1 LSTSCNSSPP
11 VSWEDSTDAKL
22 HTHSQLIVTFSWPLC
37 RCCHCLTMLA
47 NAASTAMGCCNGA
60 TGCWDAAPAPL
71 HQMLQ
76 HGQCLLLIAAV
87 RSAIQEAGCSLPWP
101 VDCCYFLTV
110 AVTVTL
116 ALPWLTSLPT
126 TFFYLLYP
134 TLSQSTMATP
144 GALSCALQCYFPLR
158 MAIFCIAPG

>member
-37 RCCHCLTMLA
+37 RCCHCLTTLA
-47 NAASTAMGCCNGA
+47 NAASTATGHCNGA

-87 RSAIQEAGCSLPWP
+87 RSAIQDASCSLTWP
-101 VDCCYFLTV
+101 VNCCYFLNFTV
-110 AVTVTL
+110 AVTVML
-116 ALPWLTSLPT
+116 ALLLLKSLAT
-126 TFFYLLYP
+126 AFFIHSPPRQHLV
-134 TLSQSTMATP
+134 A
-144 GALSCALQCYFPLR
+144 FPVPR
-158 MAIFCIAPG
+158 DIVSVAPVHTAIFAIAPG